1 MDIDEAVEVEDDEG
15 SDGGG
20 GGILKPSLSIAAA

>member
-1 MDIDEAVEVEDDEG
+1 MDIDEAVEVEDDEER
-15 SDGGG
+15 DGGG